1 VGTDPSAPVACYDG
15 VMTILRSAPARISLL
30 SALCLLVV
38 AAATASATPGTA
50 PGTKEHVRGKV
61 TRHWDRQLHT
71 GTDTFLLGYRIVR
84 CGNRACV
91 VRWHERRFAP
101 DRTFI
106 EYKGT
111 DACYAPKL
119 RVRCFQRQVAP
130 VATGP

>member
-1 VGTDPSAPVACYDG
+1 MLS
-15 VMTILRSAPARISLL
+15 RSAFI

-38 AAATASATPGTA
+38 LATSASATPGTT

-71 GTDTFLLGYRIVR
+71 GTDHFLLGYRIVR

-91 VRWHERRFAP
+91 VRWH
-101 DRTFI
+101 DRQFNADHTTFV
-106 EYKGT
+106 EHKGT
-111 DACYAPKL
+111 DACYAPKV
-119 RVRCFQRQVAP
+119 RVRCFERRKVQ

>member
-1 VGTDPSAPVACYDG
+1 MPVTNGDAGHLRGVVRIRALSLSVAC
-15 VMTILRSAPARISLL
+15 LL
-30 SALCLLVV
+30 GVV
-38 AAATASATPGTA
+38 AVASATPGTT

-71 GTDTFLLGYRIVR
+71 GTDKFLLGYRIVR
-84 CGNRACV
+84 CGKRACV
-91 VRWHERRFAP
+91 VRWHDRRFAA
-101 DRTFI
+101 DHATFV

-119 RVRCFQRQVAP
+119 RVRCFERRSAQ